1 MSLRRTLPAGVIDAG
16 FNSLATFAVG
26 LTATR
31 ILEPALLG
39 VYAVFYTAHLVGIA
53 IPWYLIYTPAE
64 IRAIERELDKRLP
77 ILRQSIFLAAGP
89 SLLTGVAILLALVVV
104 RSQASSAELLGLAWT
119 AALATVL
126 IPAQAHVR
134 NMLHIAGSSWLAAT
148 TSATQLVAAAAAI
161 FALLAADVPKVLVP
175 FGALA
180 LATLASILVGLVLA
194 APWRRRPHDRLHMT
208 DLVITGRWLLVTG
221 VLPAVAGFVA
231 ASLISHLAS
240 PEDLGFAEAAR
251 LAAQPLF
258 VLVTGLNAVLGPR
271 SMEAAH
277 RRDRLAARYLER
289 VYIVIVLAAA
299 AGYLAVAGGAWAW
312 NPFYYAM
319 PTAYEIAGLT
329 ALMIVANVG
338 VGFAMPAQRELL
350 GGHLERK
357 LAKIEVLSS
366 VSLVLA
372 AATAFVTKSYA
383 RPASVV
389 AQNLWRN
396 IHYRRDLRPLY
407 REPPKTFFGHFDI
420 IPSVIGAEGIPG
432 GHASA
437 GRPDEEN
444 QRAAR
449 RRGRRRRK

>member
-1 MSLRRTLPAGVIDAG
+1 MSLRKTLPAGVIDAG

-53 IPWYLIYTPAE
+53 VPWYLIYTPAE
-64 IRAIERELDKRLP
+64 IRAIEREMDQRLP
-77 ILRQSIFLAAGP
+77 ILRQSIFLATGP
-89 SLLTGVAILLALVVV
+89 SLLTGLAILMALVVV
-104 RSQASSAELLGLAWT
+104 RSQASTSQLLGLAWT
-119 AALATVL
+119 AAVATVL

-134 NMLHIAGSSWLAAT
+134 RMLHIAGSSWLAAT
-148 TSATQLVAAAAAI
+148 TSATQLVASTAAI
-161 FALLAADVPKVLVP
+161 FALLAADVPNVLVP

-180 LATLASILVGLVLA
+180 IATLISILIGLVLA
-194 APWRRRPHDRLHMT
+194 APWRRRSHQRLNMT
-208 DLVITGRWLLVTG
+208 DLVTTGRWLLVTG

-277 RRDRLAARYLER
+277 RHDRVTARYLER

-299 AGYLAVAGGAWAW
+299 AGYVAVA
-312 NPFYYAM
+312 
-319 PTAYEIAGLT
+319 
-329 ALMIVANVG
+329 G
-338 VGFAMPAQRELL
+338 VGFAMPPQRELL
-350 GGHLERK
+350 GGHLEKK

-366 VSLVLA
+366 AFLVLT
-372 AATAFVTKSYA
+372 AATAFATKSYA
-383 RPASVV
+383 RPASVA

-396 IHYRRDLRPLY
+396 IHYRRDLQPLY

-432 GHASA
+432 GHPSP
-437 GRPDEEN
+437 GQPGN
-444 QRAAR
+444 
-449 RRGRRRRK
+449 